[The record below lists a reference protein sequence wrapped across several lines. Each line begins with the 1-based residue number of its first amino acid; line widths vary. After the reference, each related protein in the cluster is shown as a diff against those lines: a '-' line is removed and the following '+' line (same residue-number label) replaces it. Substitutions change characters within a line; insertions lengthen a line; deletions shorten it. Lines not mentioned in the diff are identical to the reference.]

1 MKYYYYLCIELK
13 NKIMRKYSIADIDTY
28 LTKANWLDFNM
39 SEENKKAL
47 FLKGVES
54 AIDFLERFNW
64 LDYKTNRAK
73 VYYENNR

>member
-1 MKYYYYLCIELK
+1 
-13 NKIMRKYSIADIDTY
+13 
-28 LTKANWLDFNM
+28 M